1 MTVTRVG
8 GCRGIQEAGRMLLIG
23 QQLGVRGGRA
33 TGWLGETRKT
43 RETRGGRE
51 NLKRGAGRR
60 CVGRASMRRRGE
72 RESERESESERPSRD
87 NGRYGGAKCK
97 SALIY
102 ISLPIAPDSA
112 DIVAEDLRI

>member
-1 MTVTRVG
+1 
-8 GCRGIQEAGRMLLIG
+8 
-23 QQLGVRGGRA
+23 
-33 TGWLGETRKT
+33 
-43 RETRGGRE
+43 
-51 NLKRGAGRR
+51 
-60 CVGRASMRRRGE
+60 MRRRGE

-112 DIVAEDLRI
+112 DMVAEDLRI